1 MKVNLANEN
10 FRENYLAN
18 LLATRGVHDIK
29 EFINPSIFH
38 LSNPRLFTNIDAG
51 YRLLDD
57 TIYNRQS
64 KILIVVDSDVDG
76 FTSGAIVY
84 SYIKAIAPWQSID
97 YVLHEHKQH
106 GLQDH
111 IDWLVDLEEPYDLI
125 ILPDSSTNDYDYHEV
140 LGRLGT
146 KFLVLD
152 HHDLEIT
159 KDISQYA
166 VIINNQTSELYPNK
180 DLTGAGVAWQFCRYH
195 ESADGT
201 CETPITNK
209 LIDLAALGICGDMGS
224 VLNLENRYIMKQG
237 FSNITNYFFQC
248 AIEKQSFSMGGVVNP
263 TTVAFYIVP
272 MMNAM
277 IRVGT
282 MEEKERLFLA
292 LINGHAQVPC
302 NKRGAKGT
310 TEEVAIESLRECTNA
325 KSKQTRITDQ
335 MVDKLEQKI
344 FKYDLLENKIL
355 FIRLDEDDDFPA
367 EINGLIAMKLAARFK
382 RPTIVARLNEDGY
395 DKGSIRNVA
404 DCELT
409 DLKAFLNE
417 SGYFEYVQGHA
428 NAAGCSIF
436 DDDLR
441 AFHEYANEMLSDIDF
456 NEGAYDVNFE
466 RDAKDKDLEDLIFEL
481 GSYPELWGQQNP
493 EPLIYVHDLYILPSE
508 IQIMGAKK
516 DTLKVEKN
524 GVAFMKFH
532 ANDMIEQLNK
542 CNEIKMNIV
551 GKANINEWGGHETA
565 QIFIENW
572 EIIDNLLEF

>member
-1 MKVNLANEN
+1 MKINLVNEN
-10 FRENYLAN
+10 FRADYLKN
-18 LLATRGVHDIK
+18 LLATRGVKNIK
-29 EFINPSIFH
+29 EFIDPPRECLNPPI
-38 LSNPRLFTNIDAG
+38 LFTNIERG
-51 YRLLDD
+51 RLLLED
-57 TIYNRQS
+57 TLNKPFS
-64 KILIVVDSDVDG
+64 SILIIIDSDVDG
-76 FTSGAIVY
+76 FTSGAIMWQ
-84 SYIKAIAPWQSID
+84 YIKAIAPEQKVD
-97 YVLHEHKQH
+97 YILHDHKQH

-111 IDWLVDLEEPYDLI
+111 VDWLLETDLVYDLI
-125 ILPDSSTNDYDYHEV
+125 ILPDSSTNDYEYHEMI
-140 LGRLGT
+140 GKRGT
-146 KFLVLD
+146 KFLILD
-152 HHDLEIT
+152 HHDLEP
-159 KDISQYA
+159 DRMISYYA
-166 VIINNQTSELYPNK
+166 CIINNQTSQDYPNK
-180 DLTGAGVAWQFCRYH
+180 DLTGAGVTWQFCRYH
-195 ESADGT
+195 ESCLDYVHS
-201 CETPITNK
+201 PITDK

-344 FKYDLLENKIL
+344 YKYDLLENKIL
-355 FIRLDEDDDFPA
+355 FVRLDEDDNFPP
-367 EINGLIAMKLAARFK
+367 EVVGLCAMKLAAHFK

-466 RDAKDKDLEDLIFEL
+466 RDAKDKDLEDLVFEL

-508 IQIMGAKK
+508 IQVMGAKK

-524 GVAFMKFH
+524 GIAFMKFH

-551 GKANINEWGGHETA
+551 GKANINEWGGRETA

>member
-1 MKVNLANEN
+1 MKVNLINEN

-38 LSNPRLFTNIDAG
+38 LSDPYLFSNCG
-51 YRLLDD
+51 RGCYLLDD
-57 TIYNRQS
+57 
-64 KILIVVDSDVDG
+64 ILANPDSSILVIVDSDVDG
-76 FTSGAIVY
+76 FTSGAIIWN
-84 SYIKAIAPWQSID
+84 YIRAVKPNQNME
-97 YVLHEHKQH
+97 YLLHEHKQH

-111 IDWLVDLEEPYDLI
+111 IDYLMDLDKVYDLI
-125 ILPDSSTNDYDYHEV
+125 ILPDSSTNDYEYHEA
-140 LGRLGT
+140 LGARGT
-146 KFLVLD
+146 KFLILD
-152 HHDLEIT
+152 HHDLEPD
-159 KDISQYA
+159 KPISQYA
-166 VIINNQTSELYPNK
+166 CIINNQTSDMYPNK
-180 DLTGAGVAWQFCRYH
+180 DLTGAGVTWQFCRAH
-195 ESADGT
+195 ESRTDPYI
-201 CETPITNK
+201 PISSK

-237 FSNITNYFFQC
+237 FENITNYFFQC
-248 AIEKQSFSMGGVVNP
+248 AVEKQAYSMGNVVNP

-282 MEEKERLFLA
+282 QDEKNRLFQA
-292 LINGHAQVPC
+292 IIDGHAQIPC

-310 TEEVAIESLRECTNA
+310 TEEAAIESLRECTNA
-325 KSKQTRITDQ
+325 KAKQTRITDQ
-335 MVDKLEQKI
+335 MVGKLEQKI
-344 FKYDLLENKIL
+344 YKYDLLENKIL

-382 RPTIVARLNEDGY
+382 RPAIVTRLNDEGY
-395 DKGSIRNVA
+395 DRGSIRNVA
-404 DCELT
+404 DCELA

-417 SGYFEYVQGHA
+417 SGYFEYVQGHP
-428 NAAGCSIF
+428 NAAGCSIL
-436 DDDLR
+436 DSNLR
-441 AFHEYANEMLSDIDF
+441 AFHEYANAALSHIDF

-466 RDAKDKDLEDLIFEL
+466 RTAADKDLEDLIFEL
-481 GSYPELWGQQNP
+481 GSYPELWGQGNP
-493 EPLIYVHDLYILPSE
+493 EPLIYVYDLYLTTND

-516 DTLKVEKN
+516 DTIKIEKN

-532 ANDMIEQLNK
+532 ATDMIEQLNK

-551 GKANINEWGGHETA
+551 GRANINEWMGNQTA

-572 EIIDNLLEF
+572 EVIDNLLEF